1 MVNFWRASGALD
13 AKDRYTRNHSRR
25 VTDCS
30 LAIAARLGFSEQDRR
45 DLELAGLLHDIGKIG
60 VPEAVLHKPSRLS
73 DEEFAHIRAHPE
85 RGEAILKPI
94 AELRQV
100 GRMVRAHHERYD
112 GNGYPD
118 RLAKID
124 IPLGARI
131 MAVCDTYDA
140 MTSDRP
146 YRNGLPHNAAVKEIL
161 KNSGSQFDP
170 EIVDHFLALADNF
183 RAMMEADR
191 TSSVA

>member
-1 MVNFWRASGALD
+1 V
-13 AKDRYTRNHSRR
+13 
-25 VTDCS
+25 
-30 LAIAARLGFSEQDRR
+30 
-45 DLELAGLLHDIGKIG
+45 
-60 VPEAVLHKPSRLS
+60 
-73 DEEFAHIRAHPE
+73 HPE

-118 RLAKID
+118 RLTKID

-131 MAVCDTYDA
+131 MSVCDTYDA

-146 YRNGLPHNAAVKEIL
+146 YRNGLPHSLAVKEIV

-170 EIVDHFLALADNF
+170 EIVDHFLALADDF
-183 RAMMEADR
+183 RVKMEADR
-191 TSSVA
+191 PPRAT